1 MEVLG
6 ILVCIVL
13 CGFKYLTVLLVVVL
27 YTPPPTVVEIIR
39 TLVLMVNSFPSVTGH
54 NFLKVSWSS
63 VKGMKLYLVEKRAL
77 HE

>member
-27 YTPPPTVVEIIR
+27 YTPPTVVEIIR
-39 TLVLMVNSFPSVTGH
+39 ILVLMVNSFPSVTGH

-63 VKGMKLYLVEKRAL
+63 VKGMKLYLVEKKAI